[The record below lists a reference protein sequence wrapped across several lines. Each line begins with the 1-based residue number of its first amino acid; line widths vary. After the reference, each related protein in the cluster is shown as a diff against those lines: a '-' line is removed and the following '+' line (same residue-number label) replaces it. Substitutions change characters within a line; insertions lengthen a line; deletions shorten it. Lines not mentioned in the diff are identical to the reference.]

1 MCGVGAGGEKNGTGD
16 ERGGEVVGFLVI
28 ERGGDAGDGEFVD
41 GVGVGVGGGRGGGG
55 VAVVVEVGGAVL
67 GGGGDVG
74 VVVREEVGEGDA
86 WGGRRMV
93 LVSVLGGRWGGGGCC
108 LVHTVFVG
116 SGCI

>member
-1 MCGVGAGGEKNGTGD
+1 M
-16 ERGGEVVGFLVI
+16 VV

-41 GVGVGVGGGRGGGG
+41 SVGVRGGRGGGG

-86 WGGRRMV
+86 WGGRRLG
-93 LVSVLGGRWGGGGCC
+93 LVSDGFCLGWRGGLG
-108 LVHTVFVG
+108 LVRTVFVG